1 MIDTA
6 APNGN
11 TDNIQQ
17 SSKEMCGETLRKGEN
32 PCHVSDIN
40 SKEIVSHGLNEGTE
54 ELKIS

>member
-1 MIDTA
+1 
-6 APNGN
+6 
-11 TDNIQQ
+11 
-17 SSKEMCGETLRKGEN
+17 MCGETLRKGEN